1 MEREGKKEEWGRGDF
16 GGASKTG
23 KGNLKIGVRDA
34 RNGGPQVKVMWDL
47 KMGGETPKMGVGSP
61 KISQE
66 PKKWGVGSPEI
77 GEETWI
83 CWGSPKT
90 GKGNLKFWG
99 ERPQKHHVE
108 TPKWERNPKHGGWE
122 APE

>member
-1 MEREGKKEEWGRGDF
+1 MGREGKKEEWGPGDF
-16 GGASKTG
+16 GGAPKTG

-90 GKGNLKFWG
+90 GKG
-99 ERPQKHHVE
+99 R
-108 TPKWERNPKHGGWE
+108 
-122 APE
+122 